1 VGVIHKLKP
10 EVIKFI
16 LDNKQANP
24 HLSCRSLTALLL
36 EKLQVEVSKSSI
48 NAIFKEN
55 NLSMPVGRRQKP
67 KKKKFNMPVL
77 PVIESG
83 KTIIPVEDL
92 QKPVVKEE
100 PKIQEKPKDE
110 IVQEQGEE
118 KISLEEK
125 RVQEAE
131 GWAEKLLEKEHD
143 RLEQE
148 RLAREAE
155 ERKAEQDTIGEDL
168 QKLQRLQEEE
178 DARNKELAR
187 FKLEEESR
195 FIEEQERLAR
205 QEEERKKIEEEKAIR
220 EEAQRKIEQEELA
233 RQHPAL
239 SDGPVRASAQE
250 EQKKAGEEKAKAEL
264 REKEA
269 LRKIEED
276 KLREEQ
282 LRLKIIQE
290 EEAAK
295 QKEAGRLKLEE
306 EARLKEEQER
316 LDREAE
322 LKAEHERWT
331 RLSEEEDSKRREALK
346 ASQLVKKEVK
356 VEPRPGLLL
365 PRECTGIIL
374 LKAIDHLI
382 RGSAQLSEAIQRRLG
397 YPKEEVEALTQTLIF
412 QDIVGNEPGALSSIT
427 RNEISADKLS
437 GYFTQLQELK
447 TMKLDL
453 SRLSANIFTESRG
466 IKMHFI
472 DGSIIYLDA
481 QMHTVW
487 PTPYMPH
494 DFSATVTSVKD
505 CINRY
510 FFKNGNLIL
519 FMAPG
524 YDIPT
529 KEFFTLL
536 LNFNSKHETADNL
549 ILYGNKLDEL
559 ENIAL
564 NPEEDHNLLFA
575 LWPWQYTAYRKVK
588 KIGEFIP
595 QRIDCLNKEFY
606 LAEAEIE
613 LLQPPSMQPFSLKG
627 CAIKLNL
634 AEKIRLVVLSTDRS
648 RDLVSL
654 ANDYFC
660 RWPNLDEGL
669 HDFNR
674 KIELFNC
681 TGESQHIFAYEELPI
696 GKSEPVDIK
705 SIFLGYLEALD
716 AYLRW
721 HFMPS
726 GYEKTE
732 IGLIKERFY
741 SQKVQLIQDKDKIRY
756 LLTVDHDY
764 AYVGDL
770 EYICRRLNER
780 DIRADD
786 GQRICFE
793 NGFK

>member
-1 VGVIHKLKP
+1 MGVVHKLRP

-24 HLSCRSLTALLL
+24 HLSCRSLTVLLL

-55 NLSMPVGRRQKP
+55 SLSMPVGRRQKP

-77 PVIESG
+77 PVIENS
-83 KTIIPVEDL
+83 KSIASVEDL
-92 QKPVVKEE
+92 QKPVLEE
-100 PKIQEKPKDE
+100 ESKIPKAPKDG
-110 IVQEQGEE
+110 IVKDQDEE

-125 RVQEAE
+125 RIQEAD
-131 GWAEKLLEKEHD
+131 GWAEELLAKEHD

-155 ERKAEQDTIGEDL
+155 ERKAEQDTIGDDL
-168 QKLQRLQEEE
+168 QRLQKLQEEE

-195 FIEEQERLAR
+195 FIEEQEKLAR
-205 QEEERKKIEEEKAIR
+205 QEEERKKVEEEKAVR
-220 EEAQRKIEQEELA
+220 EEAQRKIE
-233 RQHPAL
+233 
-239 SDGPVRASAQE
+239 
-250 EQKKAGEEKAKAEL
+250 EEKVK
-264 REKEA
+264 
-269 LRKIEED
+269 
-276 KLREEQ
+276 EEQ
-282 LRLKIIQE
+282 LRLKRIKE
-290 EEAAK
+290 EETAK
-295 QKEAGRLKLEE
+295 QKEEDRLKLEE
-306 EARLKEEQER
+306 EARLKEEQEK

-322 LKAEHERWT
+322 LKAERERWA
-331 RLSEEEDSKRREALK
+331 RLSEEEENKRKEALRV
-346 ASQLVKKEVK
+346 SQVVKKEARA
-356 VEPRPGLLL
+356 EPRPASLL
-365 PRECTGIIL
+365 PRECTGIVL
-374 LKAIDHLI
+374 LKAIDYLI

-397 YPKEEVEALTQTLIF
+397 YPKEEVEGLTQTLIF
-412 QDIVGNEPGALSSIT
+412 QDIVGNEPGALSSIM

-437 GYFTQLQELK
+437 GYFAQLQELK

-472 DGSIIYLDA
+472 DGSVVYLDA

-487 PTPYMPH
+487 PTPYIPH

-510 FFKNGNLIL
+510 FFRNGNLIL

-559 ENIAL
+559 EHIAL
-564 NPEEDHNLLFA
+564 NPEEEHNLLFA
-575 LWPWQYTAYRKVK
+575 LWPWQFTAYRKVK
-588 KIGEFIP
+588 TIGEFSL
-595 QRIDCLNKEFY
+595 QRIECLNKEFY
-606 LAEAEIE
+606 LAEIEIE
-613 LLQPPSMQPFSLKG
+613 LLQPANMQPFLLKG

-634 AEKIRLVVLSTDRS
+634 AEKIRLVVLSTDAARS
-648 RDLVSL
+648 LVSL
-654 ANDYFC
+654 ANDYFF
-660 RWPNLDEGL
+660 RWPNLDESL

-681 TGESQHIFAYEELPI
+681 TGESQHFFAYEELPI

-705 SIFLGYLEALD
+705 SIFSGYLQALD

-741 SQKVQLIQDKDKIRY
+741 SQKAQLVQDKNKIRY
-756 LLTVDHDY
+756 LLTVAHDY
-764 AYVGDL
+764 AYVNDL

-780 DIRADD
+780 DIHADD
-786 GQRICFE
+786 GQKICFE
-793 NGFK
+793 SGFK